1 MTPIRIAFVLTYTLC
16 AMVAYMDLMVWRP
29 Y

>member
-1 MTPIRIAFVLTYTLC
+1 MTPIRIAFVLTYALC
-16 AMVAYMDLMVWRP
+16 AAVALLDLLVWRP